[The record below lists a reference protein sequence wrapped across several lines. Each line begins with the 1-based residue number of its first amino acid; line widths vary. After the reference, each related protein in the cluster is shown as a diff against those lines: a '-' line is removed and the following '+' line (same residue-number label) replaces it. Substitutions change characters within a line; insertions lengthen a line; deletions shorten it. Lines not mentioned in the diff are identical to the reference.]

1 MFTSQS
7 PHRVSTT
14 GVGCIMGRCQRGN
27 RTLWALITMLEC
39 PGACRRYGWG
49 CRVTFSLPA
58 TKMAEWGVNERLPLL
73 DYRRGQELTSEV
85 LRTILEGSMKN
96 EWLLWPQCEPRVA
109 LRAPMGWSVKEK
121 RAIDKNYRGAPWLGS
136 RWHTRMV
143 SMEEIWLHP
152 RMLNSETRLR
162 EYSKAEV
169 VQPPTLTPLCAP
181 DRRHWRIRLTPD
193 RETESMYD
201 PTPTHYRVLLM
212 EPRAS
217 ITSRLA
223 EGERSNMGKLP
234 FAEFAY
240 KGLDGCFT
248 TFVVLGKMK
257 LRDEPKKNY
266 PEQSYLCLINF
277 LTRRN

>member
-1 MFTSQS
+1 MEWDSTSENKHCVLPFSPGQNLGHCSAPQDVVRMGQRRKSKLLFLRPAHQVKAWIDRKEISRNRKCVHFSEPTQS
-7 PHRVSTT
+7 LHNWCGVHHGKMSERQQYFVSSHHDA
-14 GVGCIMGRCQRGN
+14 GVSRCKPPI
-27 RTLWALITMLEC
+27 W
-39 PGACRRYGWG
+39 
-49 CRVTFSLPA
+49 CRVTFSLPT

-162 EYSKAEV
+162 EYSK
-169 VQPPTLTPLCAP
+169 PS
-181 DRRHWRIRLTPD
+181 H
-193 RETESMYD
+193 
-201 PTPTHYRVLLM
+201 HYVLQ
-212 EPRAS
+212 
-217 ITSRLA
+217 T
-223 EGERSNMGKLP
+223 GGT
-234 FAEFAY
+234 
-240 KGLDGCFT
+240 GG
-248 TFVVLGKMK
+248 
-257 LRDEPKKNY
+257 
-266 PEQSYLCLINF
+266 
-277 LTRRN
+277 